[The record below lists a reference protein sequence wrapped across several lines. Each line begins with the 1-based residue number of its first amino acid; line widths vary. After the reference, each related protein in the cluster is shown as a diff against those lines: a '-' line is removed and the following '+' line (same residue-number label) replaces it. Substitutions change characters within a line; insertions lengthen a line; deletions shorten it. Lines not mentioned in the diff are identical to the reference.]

1 MTRIDNP
8 VKHLYQNKN
17 KYLILELFYLKI
29 ILVDFVS
36 MSEIGVDFELHTN
49 APSWKLEFNDYY
61 TFSPIFFYFVAEERS
76 W

>member
-36 MSEIGVDFELHTN
+36 MSEIGVDFELLMLQVEN
-49 APSWKLEFNDYY
+49 
-61 TFSPIFFYFVAEERS
+61 
-76 W
+76 